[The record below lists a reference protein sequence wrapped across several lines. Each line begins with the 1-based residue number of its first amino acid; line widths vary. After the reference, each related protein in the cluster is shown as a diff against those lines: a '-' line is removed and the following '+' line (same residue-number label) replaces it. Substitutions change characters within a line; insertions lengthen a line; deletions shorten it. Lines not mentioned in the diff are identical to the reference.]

1 MRTAQE
7 LGSPVKRPSNTSPAL
22 PLRMLQWLTGSGFL
36 PFRRDEQKSA
46 SWHVLRHRRFLIY
59 FGGSLVS
66 NLGTWLQNT
75 AQMLLAYQ
83 LTHSAFAV
91 GLVTGAQFAG
101 FLLIGPWA
109 ATLAE
114 RVGSKRVLIGS
125 QFLSAAIAATLAGLQ
140 LSGSLTETQL
150 TLGALG
156 IGLAFAFAL
165 PVQTAMVPSLVPEDA
180 TKAAMGR
187 SLVREDEIKA
197 AMGRSLVR
205 EDEIKAAMEPS
216 LVPEDEI
223 KATMEPSLV
232 PEDEIKAA
240 MAMNS
245 VSYNAG
251 RTLAPV
257 LCVAV
262 IASIG
267 AGWAFALN
275 AISFV
280 VFAATIIAVR
290 PRSAAPPTRQA
301 HDWLGLRIAIWR
313 PRILLLLVMVAAVTV
328 ADDPVLVLGP
338 PLARHVL
345 HVPSV
350 WPAYFLSALG
360 LGTVLGALVPTKAS
374 SARQACLPL
383 LGLAVSVIVFTAGI
397 NAFVSLSAAVAAGV
411 AGLLTG
417 AATQALLLKTA
428 GPGQATQVMALW
440 AIAWAGSKPLASLA
454 DGWLASHFGVFHT
467 GIALAFPAILIA
479 LLELF
484 LWPGGRNWLKD
495 WIYARNRTHP
505 AAQLMS

>member
-1 MRTAQE
+1 
-7 LGSPVKRPSNTSPAL
+7 
-22 PLRMLQWLTGSGFL
+22 MLQWLTSSGLL

-46 SWHVLRHRRFLIY
+46 SWRVLRHRRFLGY
-59 FGGSLVS
+59 FVGSLVS

-91 GLVTGAQFAG
+91 GLVTSAQFAG

-109 ATLAE
+109 VTLAE

-125 QFLSAAIAATLAGLQ
+125 QFLSAAIAAALAGLQ

-165 PVQTAMVPSLVPEDA
+165 PVQTAMVPSLVPENE
-180 TKAAMGR
+180 TKAAIEPNA
-187 SLVREDEIKA
+187 VR
-197 AMGRSLVR
+197 
-205 EDEIKAAMEPS
+205 
-216 LVPEDEI
+216 
-223 KATMEPSLV
+223 
-232 PEDEIKAA
+232 EDEIKAA

-257 LCVAV
+257 LCVVV

-290 PRSAAPPTRQA
+290 PRSAAQPTRQA
-301 HDWLGLRIAIWR
+301 NDWLGLRIAVWR
-313 PRILLLLVMVAAVTV
+313 PRILLLLAMVAAVTI

-338 PLARHVL
+338 PLAHHVL
-345 HVPSV
+345 QVSSD

-374 SARQACLPL
+374 SARQACFPL
-383 LGLAVSVIVFTAGI
+383 LGLAISVIVFTAGI
-397 NAFVSLSAAVAAGV
+397 NVFVSLSAAVAAGV

-428 GPGQATQVMALW
+428 GPGQATQVMTLW
-440 AIAWAGSKPLASLA
+440 AIAWAGSKPLASLT
-454 DGWLASHFGVFHT
+454 DGWLASHVGVFHT
-467 GIALAFPAILIA
+467 GIALAAPAIVIA
-479 LLELF
+479 LAELF
-484 LWPGGRNWLKD
+484 LWRKGRNRLKD
-495 WIYARNRTHP
+495 WIYARNGAPR
-505 AAQLMS
+505 AAPLIS